1 MGKDKETYRGQ
12 IHDAM
17 VPIFVGSWECP
28 TIRMVDL
35 STGLCSF
42 LHMGRDEAK
51 TFFSSFLENVHSDDK
66 RRLMRTIKKVA
77 KAPGIFRQEYY
88 RLRIPWDK
96 GGYDYRWVVSSL
108 AGRRLTHG
116 GALIY
121 MSFLDC
127 PKEFLSKSDVLLS
140 QSDVPLM
147 HQRINLLLH
156 KILETT
162 QTAIFWKDEKRRFL
176 GANRA
181 FLNYYDFPSE
191 SVIIGKTDEDMG
203 WHQEEEPFRHD
214 ELWVLKTGHRTFRV
228 PGRCMSH
235 GEMRNI
241 VASKSPLIENGKI
254 VGLVGSFED
263 VTDEVRQKKR
273 IIDLNEQ
280 LISALSKARAAD
292 KAKTSFL
299 SNVSHD
305 MRTPLNGIL
314 GFTDLALRE
323 KDEAKRQDYLEKIQ
337 ASGKLLLDLINDTLE
352 LSRIASGKKKLDPQ
366 VVSAQHMLDG
376 LITSIQTS
384 ATTAGVHFETEIAL
398 SELGSV
404 SVDILKLT
412 KILLNLL
419 SNAVKFTPCGGHVR
433 FEARALPETR
443 GNRRKCQFVVADT
456 GIGMSKAFQARMYDP
471 FEQEHAQSQQGKRGT
486 GLGLSVARQLIDLFG
501 GTIHVESQ
509 EGQGT
514 TFTLELFLDC
524 TNEKSKLEPAPAEST
539 DLAVDLK
546 GKRLLLCEDNALN
559 REITTALLG
568 LHGIE
573 VDSAGN
579 GRQGVDMF
587 SRSEPGKYAAILMD
601 IRMPLMDGLTAARTI
616 RKLPHP
622 DATKIPIIAL
632 SANAFAEDVE
642 ESRAAGMD
650 AHLTKPA
657 DATVMLATLS
667 RLITKGRP
675 VLPPTEL
682 RG

>member
-1 MGKDKETYRGQ
+1 MGDHKEIYSGK
-12 IHDAM
+12 ISDAL
-17 VPIFVGSWECP
+17 VPVFICLWDSQHILMMDF
-28 TIRMVDL
+28 

-42 LHMGRDEAK
+42 LHMERDEVK
-51 TFFSSFLENVHSDDK
+51 QFFTDFLDSVHPDDK
-66 RRLMRTIKKVA
+66 RRLMRTMKKVA
-77 KAPGIFRQEYY
+77 KTPGIYRQEYY
-88 RLRIPWDK
+88 RLHIPWDK
-96 GGYDYRWVVSSL
+96 ARCDYRWVCSSI
-108 AGRRLTHG
+108 AGRHLPHG

-121 MSFLDC
+121 VSFSDC
-127 PKEFLSKSDVLLS
+127 PKESLGESDT
-140 QSDVPLM
+140 PRA

-181 FLNYYDFPSE
+181 FLDYYEFPSE

-203 WHQEEEPFRHD
+203 WHQEDAPFRKD

-241 VASKSPLIENGKI
+241 VASKSPLIEDGKI

-273 IIDLNEQ
+273 IVDLNDQ
-280 LISALSKARAAD
+280 RISALSKAQAAD

-323 KDEAKRQDYLEKIQ
+323 KDEKKRQSYLEKIQ
-337 ASGKLLLDLINDTLE
+337 VSGKLLLDLINDTLE
-352 LSRIASGKKKLDPQ
+352 LSRIASGKKKLEPQ
-366 VVSAQHMLDG
+366 AVSAQHMLDG
-376 LITSIQTS
+376 LITTIQTS
-384 ATTAGVHFETEIAL
+384 ATTAGVHFEPEIEL
-398 SELGSV
+398 EELGMV

-419 SNAVKFTPCGGHVR
+419 SNAVKFTPSGGYVR
-433 FEARALPETR
+433 LEAKVLPESR
-443 GNRRKCQFVVADT
+443 GNRRKCQFIVSDT
-456 GIGMSKAFQARMYDP
+456 GIGMSQAFLSRMYEP
-471 FEQEHAQSQQGKRGT
+471 FEQEHAQSQQGQKGT
-486 GLGLSVARQLIDLFG
+486 GLGLTVARQLIDMFG
-501 GTIHVESQ
+501 GTIKVRSQ

-524 TNEKSKLEPAPAEST
+524 TEQKKEMDEQQAGAEIP
-539 DLAVDLK
+539 AVDLK
-546 GKRLLLCEDNALN
+546 GRRLLLCEDNALN
-559 REITTALLG
+559 REITTAILG

-573 VDSAGN
+573 VDAAGN

-622 DATKIPIIAL
+622 DAQKIPIIAL
-632 SANAFAEDVE
+632 SANAFAEDIE

-657 DATVMLATLS
+657 DAAVMLSTLS
-667 RLITKGRP
+667 RLIAEGRP
-675 VLPPTEL
+675 AFSSQDVQD
-682 RG
+682 